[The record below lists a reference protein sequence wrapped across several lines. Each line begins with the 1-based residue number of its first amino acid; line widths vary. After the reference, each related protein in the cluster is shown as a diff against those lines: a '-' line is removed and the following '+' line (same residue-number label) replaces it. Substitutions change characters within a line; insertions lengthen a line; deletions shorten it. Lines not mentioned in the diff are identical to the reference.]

1 MLRITLASMF
11 LLILLLDIF
20 NYRGGRWTGR
30 LCKLNILAIGASLV
44 SIKYKASQ
52 ASIYLSFSLV

>member
-1 MLRITLASMF
+1 MF

-30 LCKLNILAIGASLV
+30 LCKLNILVNAAQNPQPPAEARMVVGSTNE
-44 SIKYKASQ
+44 
-52 ASIYLSFSLV
+52 